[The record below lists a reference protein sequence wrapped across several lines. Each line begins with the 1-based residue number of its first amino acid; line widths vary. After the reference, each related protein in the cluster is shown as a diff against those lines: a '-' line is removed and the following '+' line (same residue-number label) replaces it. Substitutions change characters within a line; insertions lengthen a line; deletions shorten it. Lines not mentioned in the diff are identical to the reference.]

1 MKIAGENSV
10 GRVHTRLFDT
20 SHPRRDWMA
29 DILPENNPL
38 AEHMKPEAQERLAAV
53 PPSERVL
60 LLPHCLRDSQRC
72 QADNTQHGL
81 VCKGCSPD
89 CAINR
94 LRREALEMGYSGVCI
109 APGGTLVL
117 EFLTQQKPQGI
128 VAVACHKELEMG
140 LEAVTKMGQEPD
152 WEMPAAVI
160 VPLSKDGCVDTEVD
174 VERVLE
180 VIRLQAEPEAMPDTL
195 PVGTIL
201 TAELEPGED
210 KDATLWSRVWGDEY
224 WSDLVSPLFYSI
236 FSRMLSVNAIAGV
249 LQVMGLS
256 DIGERPL
263 FKLYRGHVYFNASIL
278 RDIFEHVPQALRSDT
293 LLSLFPPE
301 EAEEARRAPFRRMRR
316 LVGELRLYLLDRD
329 GLIFRNYRRLEKY
342 IPQLLTRLEELDK
355 LDLGQASNEELL
367 DYFSQTQQLGQT
379 HLQLIRWG
387 LVLHN
392 MSLYHLLR
400 YALQR
405 WCDDDGTLLAKL
417 LTSLPDNRTTEA
429 NRRLWEL
436 AQVALASP
444 TVAAIFREAEPEA
457 IFGHLSHSAEGQR
470 FILRISHFLAAHG
483 HRSVTRD
490 VSSPTWEDNPG
501 LVISLLKGYV
511 TASTGFNL
519 QAMEARQAHEREE
532 TTHQVLAMLSGPKR
546 ILFKILLDYTHRY
559 MTFRENQ
566 RFYLDMIFLRWRR
579 VFLEIGRRFREWEL
593 ISVAEDVFFLR
604 LDEILQVIRQGVDKA
619 LVAEW
624 IAMRKEEYASYGQG
638 LPPTFVRGSTGF
650 EAFAIPQGSTRLH
663 GLGVSPGYVTA
674 PARVISDLAQSHLL
688 EPGEILVAVNADPGW
703 TPLFVTAGGVVLE
716 TGGMLSHGAIVSREY
731 GIPAVTGV
739 RHATRQLHSG
749 QCITVDGKNG
759 VVSWS

>member
-1 MKIAGENSV
+1 MA
-10 GRVHTRLFDT
+10 DT
-20 SHPRRDWMA
+20 SSEGK
-29 DILPENNPL
+29 LL
-38 AEHMKPEAQERLAAV
+38 AKYMKPEAQERLAAV

-72 QADNTQHGL
+72 QADNTKHGL
-81 VCKGCSPD
+81 VCKGCSPE

-94 LRREALEMGYSGVCI
+94 LRQEALELGYSGVCI

-117 EFLTQQKPQGI
+117 EFLAHQKPRGI

-140 LEAVTKMGQEPD
+140 LEAVTKMGQEPN

-180 VIRLQAEPEAMPDTL
+180 VLRLQAEPETMPYPLPLETIPAAPEPVRDEDT
-195 PVGTIL
+195 
-201 TAELEPGED
+201 
-210 KDATLWSRVWGDEY
+210 TLWSRVWGDEY
-224 WSDLVSPLFYSI
+224 WSDLVSPLFHSI
-236 FSRMLSVNAIAGV
+236 FSRMLSVNAVAGV

-263 FKLYRGHVYFNASIL
+263 FKLYRGHIYFNASIL
-278 RDIFEHVPQALRSDT
+278 RDIFEHAPQALRNET
-293 LLSLFPPE
+293 LLSVFPPK
-301 EAEEARRAPFRRMRR
+301 EAEEARRAPFRGVRR
-316 LVGELRLYLLDRD
+316 LIGELRLYLLDCD

-355 LDLGQASNEELL
+355 LDLDQASNEELL
-367 DYFSQTQQLGQT
+367 DYFSQTQQLGMT
-379 HLQLIRWG
+379 HLELIRWG

-405 WCDDDGTLLAKL
+405 WCDDDGTLLARL
-417 LTSLPDNRTTEA
+417 LTSLPDNKTTEA

-436 AQVALASP
+436 AQAALASP
-444 TVAAIFREAEPEA
+444 TVATIFRQAEPEA
-457 IFGHLSHSAEGQR
+457 IFGQLSRNAEGQR
-470 FILRISHFLAAHG
+470 FILRLSHFLAAYG

-490 VSSPTWEDNPG
+490 VSSPTWEDDPS

-511 TASTGFNL
+511 TASAGFNL
-519 QAMEARQAHEREE
+519 RVMEARQAHEREE
-532 TTHQVLAMLSGPKR
+532 ATRQVLAMLSGPKR
-546 ILFKILLDYTHRY
+546 TLFKILLDYTHRY

-579 VFLEIGRRFREWEL
+579 VFLEIGRRFRELEL
-593 ISVAEDVFFLR
+593 ISAAEDVFFLR
-604 LDEILQVIRQGVDKA
+604 LDEIVQLVRQGVDKA
-619 LVAEW
+619 LVTEW
-624 IAMRKEEYASYGQG
+624 IAVRKEEYASYGQR
-638 LPPTFVRGSTGF
+638 LPPTFVRGMMGF
-650 EAFAIPQGSTRLH
+650 ETFEIPPGSTQLH

-688 EPGEILVAVNADPGW
+688 KPGEILVAVNADPGW

-759 VVSWS
+759 VVSWA

>member
-1 MKIAGENSV
+1 
-10 GRVHTRLFDT
+10 
-20 SHPRRDWMA
+20 MA
-29 DILPENNPL
+29 DISSENKRL
-38 AEHMKPEAQERLAAV
+38 AEYMKPEARERLAAV
-53 PPSERVL
+53 PPSERML

-72 QADNTQHGL
+72 QADNTKHGL
-81 VCKGCSPD
+81 ACRGCSPD
-89 CAINR
+89 CTIHR
-94 LRREALEMGYSGVCI
+94 LRREALELGYGGVCV

-117 EFLTQQKPQGI
+117 EFLAQQKPRGI
-128 VAVACHKELEMG
+128 VAVACYKELEMG
-140 LEAVTKMGQEPD
+140 LEAVTKMGQGPD

-180 VIRLQAEPEAMPDTL
+180 VMRLQTEPEAMPCTL
-195 PVGTIL
+195 PLETIPA
-201 TAELEPGED
+201 TEPEPVAD

-236 FSRMLSVNAIAGV
+236 FNRMLSVNAVAGV

-278 RDIFEHVPQALRSDT
+278 RDIFEHVPQALRSDP
-293 LLSLFPPE
+293 LLSVFPPE
-301 EAEEARRAPFRRMRR
+301 EAEKARRAPFRRMRR
-316 LVGELRLYLLDRD
+316 LVGELRLYLLDGN
-329 GLIFRNYRRLEKY
+329 GLIFRNYQRLEKY
-342 IPQLLTRLEELDK
+342 IPQLLTHLEELDK

-367 DYFSQTQQLGQT
+367 DYFSQTQRLGQT

-400 YALQR
+400 YTLQR

-417 LTSLPDNRTTEA
+417 LTSLPDNKTTEA
-429 NRRLWEL
+429 NRMLWEL
-436 AQVALASP
+436 AQAGLASP
-444 TVAAIFREAEPEA
+444 TVATIFREAEPEA
-457 IFGHLSHSAEGQR
+457 IFGQLSRSAEGQR
-470 FILRISHFLAAHG
+470 FILRLSHFLAAHG

-501 LVISLLKGYV
+501 LVVSLLKGYV
-511 TASTGFNL
+511 TASEGLDL
-519 QAMEARQAHEREE
+519 QATERRQAHEREE
-532 TTHQVLAMLSGPKR
+532 ATRQVLAMLSGPKR
-546 ILFKILLDYTHRY
+546 TLFKILLDYTHRY

-579 VFLEIGRRFREWEL
+579 VFLEIGRRFREREL
-593 ISVAEDVFFLR
+593 ISTAEDVFFLR
-604 LDEILQVIRQGVDKA
+604 LDEIVQVIRQGVDKA

-638 LPPTFVRGSTGF
+638 LPPTFVRGGMGF
-650 EAFAIPQGSTRLH
+650 EAFDIPPGGTRLR

-674 PARVISDLAQSHLL
+674 RARVISDLAQSHLL

-759 VVSWS
+759 VVSWA

>member
-1 MKIAGENSV
+1 
-10 GRVHTRLFDT
+10 
-20 SHPRRDWMA
+20 MA
-29 DILPENNPL
+29 DISSENKRL
-38 AEHMKPEAQERLAAV
+38 AQYMKPEAQERLAAV

-72 QADNTQHGL
+72 QADNTKHGL
-81 VCKGCSPD
+81 VCRACSPD
-89 CAINR
+89 CAIHR
-94 LRREALEMGYSGVCI
+94 LKREALEMGYSGVCI

-117 EFLTQQKPQGI
+117 EFLTQRKPRGI

-140 LEAVTKMGQEPD
+140 LEAVTKMGQEPA

-174 VERVLE
+174 MEHVLE
-180 VIRLQAEPEAMPDTL
+180 VIHLQAEPEAMPYSL
-195 PVGTIL
+195 PLETIPA
-201 TAELEPGED
+201 AEPEPRED

-224 WSDLVSPLFYSI
+224 WSDLVSPLFHSI
-236 FSRMLSVNAIAGV
+236 FNQMLSVNAVAGV
-249 LQVMGLS
+249 LRVMGLS

-263 FKLYRGHVYFNASIL
+263 FKLYQGHIYFNASIL

-293 LLSLFPPE
+293 LLSALPPE
-301 EAEEARRAPFRRMRR
+301 EAEEARRAPFRWMRR
-316 LVGELRLYLLDRD
+316 LIGELRLYLLDRD

-342 IPQLLTRLEELDK
+342 IPQLLAHLEEIDK

-367 DYFSQTQQLGQT
+367 DYFGQTQQLGQT

-417 LTSLPDNRTTEA
+417 LTSLPEDKTTEA
-429 NRRLWEL
+429 NRMLWQL
-436 AQVALASP
+436 AQAALASP

-457 IFGHLSHSAEGQR
+457 VFGQLSRSAEGQR
-470 FILRISHFLAAHG
+470 FILRTSHFLAAYG

-511 TASTGFNL
+511 TASEGFDL
-519 QAMEARQAHEREE
+519 QTMETRQAHEREE
-532 TTHQVLAMLSGPKR
+532 TTRQVLAMLSGPKR
-546 ILFKILLDYTHRY
+546 TLFKILLDYSHRY

-579 VFLEIGRRFREWEL
+579 VFLEIGRRFREREL

-604 LDEILQVIRQGVDKA
+604 FDEIVQVIRQGIDKA

-624 IAMRKEEYASYGQG
+624 IAVRKEEYASYGQG
-638 LPPTFVRGSTGF
+638 LPPTFLRGGMGF
-650 EAFAIPQGSTRLH
+650 EVLDIPPGSTRLR

-688 EPGEILVAVNADPGW
+688 KPGEILVTVNADPGW

-759 VVSWS
+759 VVSWA

>member
-1 MKIAGENSV
+1 
-10 GRVHTRLFDT
+10 
-20 SHPRRDWMA
+20 MA
-29 DILPENNPL
+29 DISSENKRL
-38 AEHMKPEAQERLAAV
+38 AEYMKPAAQERLASV

-72 QADNTQHGL
+72 QADNTKHGL
-81 VCKGCSPD
+81 ACKGCSPD

-94 LRREALEMGYSGVCI
+94 LRREALELGYSGVCV

-117 EFLTQQKPQGI
+117 EFLNQRKPRGI

-140 LEAVTKMGQEPD
+140 LEAVIKMEQEPD

-160 VPLSKDGCVDTEVD
+160 IPLSKDGCVDTEVD

-180 VIRLQAEPEAMPDTL
+180 VIHLQAEPEAMPYTFPL
-195 PVGTIL
+195 ETIPA
-201 TAELEPGED
+201 AEPAPIED

-236 FSRMLSVNAIAGV
+236 FSRMLSVNAVAGV

-256 DIGERPL
+256 DMGERPL
-263 FKLYRGHVYFNASIL
+263 FKLYRGHIYFNASIL
-278 RDIFEHVPQALRSDT
+278 RDIFEHVPQALRSNT
-293 LLSLFPPE
+293 LLSALPPE
-301 EAEEARRAPFRRMRR
+301 EVEEARRAPFQRMRR

-329 GLIFRNYRRLEKY
+329 GLIFRNYRRLENY
-342 IPQLLTRLEELDK
+342 IPQLLTHLEDLDK
-355 LDLGQASNEELL
+355 LDLDQASNEELL
-367 DYFSQTQQLGQT
+367 DYFSQTQQLGMT
-379 HLQLIRWG
+379 HLELIRWG

-400 YALQR
+400 YTLQR
-405 WCDDDGTLLAKL
+405 WCDDDGTLLARL
-417 LTSLPDNRTTEA
+417 LTSLPDNKTTEA
-429 NRRLWEL
+429 NRTLWEL
-436 AQVALASP
+436 AQAALASP
-444 TVAAIFREAEPEA
+444 TAAAIFRKAEPEE
-457 IFGHLSHSAEGQR
+457 IFGRLSRSAEGQR
-470 FILRISHFLAAHG
+470 FILRISHFLAAYG

-490 VSSPTWEDNPG
+490 VSSPTWEDDPG

-511 TASTGFNL
+511 TANESFNL
-519 QAMEARQAHEREE
+519 HAMETRQTHEREE
-532 TTHQVLAMLSGPKR
+532 ATRQVLAMLSGPKR
-546 ILFKILLDYTHRY
+546 TLFKILLDYTHHY

-579 VFLEIGRRFREWEL
+579 VFLEIGRRFRELEL
-593 ISVAEDVFFLR
+593 ISTAEDVFFLR
-604 LDEILQVIRQGVDKA
+604 LDEIVQVIRQGVDKA
-619 LVAEW
+619 LVTEW
-624 IAMRKEEYASYGQG
+624 IARRKEEYASYGQG
-638 LPPTFVRGSTGF
+638 LPPTFVRGGTGF
-650 EAFAIPQGSTRLH
+650 EAFDIAPGHTRLR

-674 PARVISDLAQSHLL
+674 PARVISDLAQSHHLK
-688 EPGEILVAVNADPGW
+688 PGEILVTVNADPGW

-739 RHATRQLHSG
+739 RHATRQLRSG

>member
-1 MKIAGENSV
+1 MTDISSENK
-10 GRVHTRLFDT
+10 R
-20 SHPRRDWMA
+20 
-29 DILPENNPL
+29 L
-38 AEHMKPEAQERLAAV
+38 AEYMKPEANERLATV

-60 LLPHCLRDSQRC
+60 LLPHCLRDSQHC
-72 QADNTQHGL
+72 QAENTQQGL
-81 VCKGCSPD
+81 TCKGCSPD
-89 CAINR
+89 CTINR
-94 LRREALEMGYSGVCI
+94 LRREALELGYSGVCI

-117 EFLTQQKPQGI
+117 EFLAQRKPRGI

-180 VIRLQAEPEAMPDTL
+180 VLRLQAEPEPMPYPL
-195 PVGTIL
+195 PLETIPA
-201 TAELEPGED
+201 TEPEPVED

-236 FSRMLSVNAIAGV
+236 FNRMLSVNAVAGV

-263 FKLYRGHVYFNASIL
+263 FKLYQGHIYFNASIL
-278 RDIFEHVPQALRSDT
+278 RDIFEHVPLALRSDT
-293 LLSLFPPE
+293 LLSALPPK
-301 EAEEARRAPFRRMRR
+301 EAEEARQAPFQWMRR

-329 GLIFRNYRRLEKY
+329 GLIFRNYRRLEQY
-342 IPQLLTRLEELDK
+342 IPQLLARLEELDK

-392 MSLYHLLR
+392 TSLYHLLR
-400 YALQR
+400 YTLQK
-405 WCDDDGTLLAKL
+405 WCDDDGTLLAQL
-417 LTSLPDNRTTEA
+417 LTSLPDNRTTTA
-429 NRRLWEL
+429 NRTLWEM
-436 AQVALASP
+436 AQAALASS
-444 TVAAIFREAEPEA
+444 TVATIFREAEPEA
-457 IFGHLSHSAEGQR
+457 IFGQLSCSAEGQR
-470 FILRISHFLAAHG
+470 FMLRLSHFLAAHG
-483 HRSVTRD
+483 HRSITRD

-501 LVISLLKGYV
+501 LVISLLKGYI
-511 TASTGFNL
+511 TGNEGFDL
-519 QAMEARQAHEREE
+519 QAMETRQAHEREE
-532 TTHQVLAMLSGPKR
+532 ATRQVLAMLSGPKR
-546 ILFKILLDYTHRY
+546 TLFKILLDYTHRY

-579 VFLEIGRRFREWEL
+579 VFLEIGRRFREREL
-593 ISVAEDVFFLR
+593 ISATEDVFFLR
-604 LDEILQVIRQGVDKA
+604 LDEIVRVIRQGVDKA

-624 IAMRKEEYASYGQG
+624 IAVRKEEYASYGQG
-638 LPPTFVRGSTGF
+638 LPPTFVRGRIGF
-650 EAFAIPQGSTRLH
+650 EAFDIPQGSTRLH

-688 EPGEILVAVNADPGW
+688 EPGEILVTVNADPGW

-759 VVSWS
+759 VVSWA

>member
-1 MKIAGENSV
+1 
-10 GRVHTRLFDT
+10 
-20 SHPRRDWMA
+20 MA
-29 DILPENNPL
+29 DITLKNKRL
-38 AEHMKPEAQERLAAV
+38 AEHTKLEKHERLAAV

-72 QADNTQHGL
+72 QADNTKHGL

-94 LRREALEMGYSGVCI
+94 LQRKALELGYSGVCI
-109 APGGTLVL
+109 APGGALVL
-117 EFLTQQKPQGI
+117 EFLTQHKPRGI
-128 VAVACHKELEMG
+128 VAVACHKELQMG
-140 LEAVTKMGQEPD
+140 LEAVAKMGQEPD
-152 WEMPAAVI
+152 LETPATVV
-160 VPLSKDGCVDTEVD
+160 VPLSKDGCVDTEVN
-174 VERVLE
+174 VGRVLE
-180 VIRLQAEPEAMPDTL
+180 VIDLQAEPEAMPYPL
-195 PVGTIL
+195 PLETIPA
-201 TAELEPGED
+201 AEPEPVED

-236 FSRMLSVNAIAGV
+236 FSRMLSVNAVAGV

-263 FKLYRGHVYFNASIL
+263 FRLYGGHIYFNASIL
-278 RDIFEHVPQALRSDT
+278 RDVFEHVPQSLRSDT
-293 LLSLFPPE
+293 LLSVFPPK
-301 EAEEARRAPFRRMRR
+301 EAEETRRAPFRRTRR
-316 LVGELRLYLLDRD
+316 LIGGLRLYLLDRD
-329 GLIFRNYRRLEKY
+329 GLIFRNYQRLEKY
-342 IPQLLTRLEELDK
+342 IPQLLARLEELDK

-367 DYFSQTQQLGQT
+367 DYFSQTQQLGLS

-405 WCDDDGTLLAKL
+405 WCDDDGTLLARL
-417 LTSLPDNRTTEA
+417 LTSLPDNKTTEA
-429 NRRLWEL
+429 NRTLWGL
-436 AQVALASP
+436 AQAALASP
-444 TVAAIFREAEPEA
+444 TAAVIFREAEPEA
-457 IFGHLSHSAEGQR
+457 IFGRLSRSAEGQR
-470 FILRISHFLAAHG
+470 FLLRLSHFLAVYG

-490 VSSPTWEDNPG
+490 VSSPTWEDDPG

-511 TASTGFNL
+511 TSSEGFNL
-519 QAMEARQAHEREE
+519 QAIEARQAHEREE
-532 TTHQVLAMLSGPKR
+532 ATRQVLAMLSGPKR
-546 ILFKILLDYTHRY
+546 SLFKILLDYTHRY

-579 VFLEIGRRFREWEL
+579 VFLEIGRRFREREL

-604 LDEILQVIRQGVDKA
+604 LDEIVRVIRQGVDKA

-624 IAMRKEEYASYGQG
+624 IAGRKEEYASYDQG
-638 LPPTFVRGSTGF
+638 LPPTFVRGRMGF
-650 EAFAIPQGSTRLH
+650 EAFDIPPGSTRLR

-674 PARVISDLAQSHLL
+674 PARVISDLAQSYLF

-739 RHATRQLHSG
+739 RRATRQLHSG

-759 VVSWS
+759 VVSWA

>member
-1 MKIAGENSV
+1 
-10 GRVHTRLFDT
+10 
-20 SHPRRDWMA
+20 MA
-29 DILPENNPL
+29 DISPENKRL
-38 AEHMKPEAQERLAAV
+38 AEYMKPEAQERLAAV
-53 PPSERVL
+53 PPSERIL

-72 QADNTQHGL
+72 QADNTKHGL
-81 VCKGCSPD
+81 ACKGCLPD
-89 CAINR
+89 CAIHR
-94 LRREALEMGYSGVCI
+94 LRREALKLGYSEVCV

-117 EFLTQQKPQGI
+117 EFLAQRKPRGI
-128 VAVACHKELEMG
+128 VAVACYKELEMG

-174 VERVLE
+174 VEHVLE
-180 VIRLQAEPEAMPDTL
+180 VIRSQTEPEAMPYIL
-195 PVGTIL
+195 PLETIPV
-201 TAELEPGED
+201 AEPKPVED
-210 KDATLWSRVWGDEY
+210 RDATLWSRVWGDEY

-236 FSRMLSVNAIAGV
+236 FNRMLSVNAVAEV

-263 FKLYRGHVYFNASIL
+263 FKLYGGHIYFNASIL
-278 RDIFEHVPQALRSDT
+278 RDIFEHVPQALRSET
-293 LLSLFPPE
+293 LLSVLPPE
-301 EAEEARRAPFRRMRR
+301 EAEEARQAPFRWMQR
-316 LVGELRLYLLDRD
+316 LIGGLRLYLLDRD

-342 IPQLLTRLEELDK
+342 IPQLLTHLGELDK

-367 DYFSQTQQLGQT
+367 NYFSQTQQLGLT

-392 MSLYHLLR
+392 LSLYHLLR

-417 LTSLPDNRTTEA
+417 LTSLPDNKTTEA
-429 NRRLWEL
+429 NRGLWEL
-436 AQVALASP
+436 AQAALASP
-444 TVAAIFREAEPEA
+444 TVAAIFREVEPEA
-457 IFGHLSHSAEGQR
+457 IFGQLSRRAEGQR
-470 FILRISHFLAAHG
+470 FLLRLSHFLAAHG

-501 LVISLLKGYV
+501 LVISLLKGYAA
-511 TASTGFNL
+511 ASEGFNL
-519 QAMEARQAHEREE
+519 HVMEARQARQREE
-532 TTHQVLAMLSGPKR
+532 ATRQVLTMLSGPKR
-546 ILFKILLDYTHRY
+546 TLFKILLDYTHRY

-579 VFLEIGRRFREWEL
+579 VFLEIGRRFRELEL
-593 ISVAEDVFFLR
+593 ISTAEDVFFLR
-604 LDEILQVIRQGVDKA
+604 LDEIVQVIRQGVDKA

-624 IAMRKEEYASYGQG
+624 IERRKEEYASYGQG
-638 LPPTFVRGSTGF
+638 LPPTFVRGGMGF
-650 EAFAIPQGSTRLH
+650 EALAIPPGSTQLR

-688 EPGEILVAVNADPGW
+688 RPGEILVTVNADTGW

-731 GIPAVTGV
+731 GIPAVAGV

-749 QCITVDGKNG
+749 QCITLDGKNG
-759 VVSWS
+759 VVSWT

>member
-1 MKIAGENSV
+1 
-10 GRVHTRLFDT
+10 
-20 SHPRRDWMA
+20 MA
-29 DILPENNPL
+29 DITSENKLL
-38 AEHMKPEAQERLAAV
+38 AEHTKSEEHERLAAV
-53 PPSERVL
+53 PLSERVL

-72 QADNTQHGL
+72 QAENTKHGL

-94 LRREALEMGYSGVCI
+94 LQRKALELGYSGVCV

-117 EFLTQQKPQGI
+117 EFLAQRKPRGI
-128 VAVACHKELEMG
+128 VAVACQKELEMG
-140 LEAVTKMGQEPD
+140 LEAVAKMGQEPD
-152 WEMPAAVI
+152 LEMPATIV
-160 VPLSKDGCVDTEVD
+160 VPLSKDGCVDTEVN

-180 VIRLQAEPEAMPDTL
+180 VLHLQAEPEAMPYLL
-195 PVGTIL
+195 PLETIPA
-201 TAELEPGED
+201 AEPELVED

-236 FSRMLSVNAIAGV
+236 FNRMLSVNAVAGV

-256 DIGERPL
+256 DIGERAL
-263 FKLYRGHVYFNASIL
+263 FKLYRGHIYFNASIL
-278 RDIFEHVPQALRSDT
+278 RDVFEHVPQALRSDT
-293 LLSLFPPE
+293 LLSVFPPK
-301 EAEEARRAPFRRMRR
+301 EAEKARRAPFRRTRR
-316 LVGELRLYLLDRD
+316 LVGGLRLYLLDRD

-367 DYFSQTQQLGQT
+367 DYFSQTQQLGLT

-392 MSLYHLLR
+392 TSLYHLLR

-417 LTSLPDNRTTEA
+417 LASLPDNKTADA
-429 NRRLWEL
+429 NRTLWEL
-436 AQVALASP
+436 AQAALASP
-444 TVAAIFREAEPEA
+444 TAAAIFREAEPEA
-457 IFGHLSHSAEGQR
+457 IFGQLSRSAEGQR
-470 FILRISHFLAAHG
+470 FMLRLSHFLAAYG
-483 HRSVTRD
+483 HRSITRD

-511 TASTGFNL
+511 TASEGFDL
-519 QAMEARQAHEREE
+519 QAMEARQAHEREQA
-532 TTHQVLAMLSGPKR
+532 TRQVLATLSGPKR
-546 ILFKILLDYTHRY
+546 TLFKILLDYTHRY

-579 VFLEIGRRFREWEL
+579 VFLEIGRRFREREL
-593 ISVAEDVFFLR
+593 ISTAEDVFFLR
-604 LDEILQVIRQGVDKA
+604 LDEIVRVVRQGVDKA

-624 IAMRKEEYASYGQG
+624 IAARKEEYASYGQA
-638 LPPTFVRGSTGF
+638 LPPTFVRGGIGF
-650 EAFAIPQGSTRLH
+650 EALDIPPGSTRLR

-674 PARVISDLAQSHLL
+674 PARVISDLAQSYLL

-716 TGGMLSHGAIVSREY
+716 TGGMLSHGAIASREY

-739 RHATRQLHSG
+739 YHATRQLHSG

-759 VVSWS
+759 VVSWA

>member
-1 MKIAGENSV
+1 
-10 GRVHTRLFDT
+10 
-20 SHPRRDWMA
+20 
-29 DILPENNPL
+29 
-38 AEHMKPEAQERLAAV
+38 
-53 PPSERVL
+53 
-60 LLPHCLRDSQRC
+60 
-72 QADNTQHGL
+72 
-81 VCKGCSPD
+81 
-89 CAINR
+89 
-94 LRREALEMGYSGVCI
+94 
-109 APGGTLVL
+109 
-117 EFLTQQKPQGI
+117 

-152 WEMPAAVI
+152 WGMPATVI

-174 VERVLE
+174 VGRVLE
-180 VIRLQAEPEAMPDTL
+180 VIRLRAEPKAMPYILPLETIPAAEPE
-195 PVGTIL
+195 PV
-201 TAELEPGED
+201 ED

-224 WSDLVSPLFYSI
+224 WSDRVSPLFYSI
-236 FSRMLSVNAIAGV
+236 FNRMLSVNAVAGV

-263 FKLYRGHVYFNASIL
+263 FKLYRGHIYFNASIL

-293 LLSLFPPE
+293 LLSALPPE

-316 LVGELRLYLLDRD
+316 LVGGLRLYLLDRD

-342 IPQLLTRLEELDK
+342 IPQLLTHLEELDK

-367 DYFSQTQQLGQT
+367 VYFSQTQQLGLT

-400 YALQR
+400 YTLQR
-405 WCDDDGTLLAKL
+405 WCKDDGTLLARL
-417 LTSLPDNRTTEA
+417 LTSLPDNQTTGA

-436 AQVALASP
+436 AQTALASP
-444 TVAAIFREAEPEA
+444 TVATIFHEAEPEA
-457 IFGHLSHSAEGQR
+457 IFGRLSRSAEGQR
-470 FILRISHFLAAHG
+470 FLLRLSHFLAAYG

-490 VSSPTWEDNPG
+490 VSSPTWEDDPG
-501 LVISLLKGYV
+501 LAISLLKGYV
-511 TASTGFNL
+511 TASQGFDL
-519 QAMEARQAHEREE
+519 QVMEACRAHEREE
-532 TTHQVLAMLSGPKR
+532 ATRQVLAMLSGPKR
-546 ILFKILLDYTHRY
+546 SLFKILLDYTHRY

-579 VFLEIGRRFREWEL
+579 VFLEIGRRFRELEL

-604 LDEILQVIRQGVDKA
+604 LDEIVRVIRQGVDKA

-624 IAMRKEEYASYGQG
+624 IAARKEEYASYGQG
-638 LPPTFVRGSTGF
+638 LPPTFVRGGMGF
-650 EAFAIPQGSTRLH
+650 EVLDIPQGSTRLR

-674 PARVISDLAQSHLL
+674 PARVISDLAQSYLL
-688 EPGEILVAVNADPGW
+688 EPGEVLVAVNADPGW

-731 GIPAVTGV
+731 GIPAVAGV
-739 RHATRQLHSG
+739 HHATRQLHSG

-759 VVSWS
+759 VVSWT

>member
-1 MKIAGENSV
+1 M
-10 GRVHTRLFDT
+10 TDT
-20 SHPRRDWMA
+20 SS
-29 DILPENNPL
+29 ENKRL
-38 AEHMKPEAQERLAAV
+38 AAYIKPEAPERLAAV

-72 QADNTQHGL
+72 QADNTKHGL
-81 VCKGCSPD
+81 ICKGCSPN
-89 CAINR
+89 CAIHR
-94 LRREALEMGYSGVCI
+94 LQREALELGYGGVCV

-117 EFLTQQKPQGI
+117 EFLAQRKPRGI
-128 VAVACHKELEMG
+128 VAVACPKELEMG
-140 LEAVTKMGQEPD
+140 LEAVAKMGQEPG
-152 WEMPAAVI
+152 WEMPATVI

-180 VIRLQAEPEAMPDTL
+180 VLHLRAGPEVAPYTLPLETIPVAEPA
-195 PVGTIL
+195 PV
-201 TAELEPGED
+201 ED

-236 FSRMLSVNAIAGV
+236 FNRMLSVNAVAGV

-263 FKLYRGHVYFNASIL
+263 FKLYRGHIYFNASIL
-278 RDIFEHVPQALRSDT
+278 RDVFEHVPRALRSDT
-293 LLSLFPPE
+293 LLSVFPPE
-301 EAEEARRAPFRRMRR
+301 EAEEARRAPFQGMRR
-316 LVGELRLYLLDRD
+316 LIGELRLYLLDRD

-342 IPQLLTRLEELDK
+342 IPQLLIRLEELDK

-400 YALQR
+400 YILQW
-405 WCDDDGTLLAKL
+405 WCDDDGTLLARL
-417 LTSLPDNRTTEA
+417 LTSLPDNKTTEA
-429 NRRLWEL
+429 NRMLWEL
-436 AQVALASP
+436 AQAALASP
-444 TVAAIFREAEPEA
+444 TVAAIFRQAEPEA
-457 IFGHLSHSAEGQR
+457 VFGHLSRSAEGQR
-470 FILRISHFLAAHG
+470 FILRLSHFLAAYG
-483 HRSVTRD
+483 HRAVTRD
-490 VSSPTWEDNPG
+490 VSSLRWEDNPG
-501 LVISLLKGYV
+501 LVIGLLKGYV
-511 TASTGFNL
+511 TASAGFNL
-519 QAMEARQAHEREE
+519 QAMEAHQACEREE
-532 TTHQVLAMLSGPKR
+532 ATRQVLAMLSGPKR
-546 ILFKILLDYTHRY
+546 ALFKILLDYTHHY
-559 MTFRENQ
+559 TTFRENQ

-579 VFLEIGRRFREWEL
+579 VFMEIGQRFREREL
-593 ISVAEDVFFLR
+593 ISTAEDVFFLR
-604 LDEILQVIRQGVDKA
+604 LDEIVQAIRQGVDKA

-638 LPPTFVRGSTGF
+638 LPPTFVRGGMGF
-650 EAFAIPQGSTRLH
+650 EALEIPAGSTRLY

-674 PARVISDLAQSHLL
+674 PARVMSDLAQSHLL
-688 EPGEILVAVNADPGW
+688 ESGEILVAINADPGW

-739 RHATRQLHSG
+739 RHATRRLHSG
-749 QCITVDGKNG
+749 QRITVDGKNG
-759 VVSWS
+759 VVSWA

>member
-1 MKIAGENSV
+1 
-10 GRVHTRLFDT
+10 
-20 SHPRRDWMA
+20 MA
-29 DILPENNPL
+29 DNIASENKLL
-38 AEHMKPEAQERLAAV
+38 AEFMKPQAQERLAAV

-72 QADNTQHGL
+72 QADNTKQGL
-81 VCKGCSPD
+81 ACKGCSPD
-89 CAINR
+89 CAIHR
-94 LRREALEMGYSGVCI
+94 LQREALELGYSGVCV

-117 EFLTQQKPQGI
+117 EFLAQRRPRGI

-140 LEAVTKMGQEPD
+140 LEAVTKMGQQPD
-152 WEMPAAVI
+152 WEMPATVVI
-160 VPLSKDGCVDTEVD
+160 PLSKDGCVDTEVD
-174 VERVLE
+174 VARVLE
-180 VIRLQAEPEAMPDTL
+180 VIRLRAEPEPYTL
-195 PVGTIL
+195 PLDTVPA
-201 TAELEPGED
+201 AESKPEE
-210 KDATLWSRVWGDEY
+210 DATLWSRVWGDEY

-236 FSRMLSVNAIAGV
+236 FNRMLSVNAVATA
-249 LQVMGLS
+249 LQIMGLS

-263 FKLYRGHVYFNASIL
+263 FKLHQGHIYFNASIL

-293 LLSLFPPE
+293 LLSVLPPE
-301 EAEEARRAPFRRMRR
+301 EVEEARRAPFRLARR
-316 LVGELRLYLLDRD
+316 LIGELRLYLLDRD

-392 MSLYHLLR
+392 TSLYHLLR
-400 YALQR
+400 YTIQR
-405 WCDDDGTLLAKL
+405 WCDDDGTLLTKL
-417 LTSLPDNRTTEA
+417 LTSLPDNKTTEA

-436 AQVALASP
+436 AQTALASP
-444 TVAAIFREAEPEA
+444 TVAATFRESEPEA
-457 IFGHLSHSAEGQR
+457 VFGQLPRSAEGQR
-470 FILRISHFLAAHG
+470 FLLRIAHFLTAYG

-490 VSSPTWEDNPG
+490 VSSATWEDNPS

-511 TASTGFNL
+511 TASEGFNL
-519 QAMEARQAHEREE
+519 QAIEAHRVHQREE
-532 TTHQVLAMLSGPKR
+532 ATHQVLAMLSGPKR
-546 ILFKILLDYTHRY
+546 VLFKTLLDYTHRY

-579 VFLEIGRRFREWEL
+579 VFLEIGRRFRERGL

-604 LDEILQVIRQGVDKA
+604 FDEIVQMIREGVDKA
-619 LVAEW
+619 LVTER

-638 LPPTFVRGSTGF
+638 LPPTFVRGGRGF
-650 EAFAIPQGSTRLH
+650 EAFDIPPDSTQLR

-688 EPGEILVAVNADPGW
+688 KPGEILVAVNADPGW

-739 RHATRQLHSG
+739 HHATRQLHSG
-749 QCITVDGKNG
+749 QWITVDGKNG